1 MSEVIPFVPK
11 HELDCQKNLND
22 FICRAK
28 NQLTIYEDQG
38 GFSSSNWK
46 HRLANGRAQSMEF
59 TGLAEQGRKTGSP
72 MQSPF
77 IDFAKAYVRDSQ
89 TWNAT
94 NPGNMMMVLK
104 TCHDALLFVYSKADV
119 LLLDGIVLRKITE
132 IIYERSSESS
142 RYCYGQMLEK
152 FLEDLRLLKINITIP
167 IWKNPWKRPGNKAQ
181 GTSAEDRKWQEDR
194 LLTGFEI
201 TALADAFRLAKTPY
215 QKFYSAQA
223 VLLMCAPS
231 RGGEL
236 SFLTV
241 DCLFEET
248 HSEKVRNE
256 ETQQLEDKETNIL
269 YIRWKAEKGGG
280 LISKPVHPLIAPTVK
295 EAVKRLIE
303 VGEPARKAAKW
314 AIENPN
320 QFYRHVGCLT
330 SWNHSEDSPL
340 TVAEFAAAMGFE
352 DPSRT
357 LSESAFTHGG
367 AIKRLFSQKWVAD
380 MLGSK
385 NYVTYGD
392 LAKYQVKKSSALFP
406 SWPNIAEINKPIYE
420 MLCLIREHEFHENF
434 SPKNYSFVSPNI
446 NLLNDALGAI
456 HQRLPGTHSLFSEL
470 GIKNEDGG
478 EIVISSHQIRVWL
491 STMAERGEM
500 DSLDL
505 AMFAGRSRIED
516 NRAYDLRPMSEFKAE
531 SRKLLE
537 LGLESLDGT
546 TALEA
551 VKVNVPVT
559 FEMLGRKDRIGTVQV
574 SGYGYCEHDWTMT
587 PCTKAGECISCKE
600 HVCVKGLPKNVEHL
614 KQLED
619 VVQNELNR
627 AAAATQEGFHGA
639 NAWLVYHGK
648 KLAIIKTLLK
658 YLEDDQ
664 LPDGLILR
672 IPEELDVSLTKI
684 ALGEQNLINT
694 VDEKN
699 PMSEKLANESKNAF
713 LALLQ
718 GGL

>member
-1 MSEVIPFVPK
+1 MREVIPFVPK

-46 HRLANGRAQSMEF
+46 HYLANGRVQSMEF
-59 TGLAEQGRKTGSP
+59 TGLVEKGRKTGAP
-72 MQSPF
+72 MESPF
-77 IDFAKAYVRDSQ
+77 IDFAKAYVRDNQ
-89 TWNAT
+89 TWSAT
-94 NPGNMMMVLK
+94 NPSKMMMVLK
-104 TCHDALLFVYSKADV
+104 TCHDALLEIYSKADIMLV
-119 LLLDGIVLRKITE
+119 DGIVVNRMAE
-132 IIYERSSESS
+132 IIDDRTGADY
-142 RYCYGQMLEK
+142 RYRCGQMMES
-152 FLEDLRLLKINITIP
+152 FLEDLRKFQINITIP
-167 IWKNPWKRPGNKAQ
+167 SWVNPWKRPGNKAQ
-181 GTSAEDRKWQEDR
+181 GTSEEDRKWQEDR
-194 LLTGFEI
+194 LLRSFEI
-201 TALADAFRLAKTPY
+201 TALADAFRLAKTAY

-241 DCLFEET
+241 DCLFEEI
-248 HSEKVRNE
+248 HREKVKNE
-256 ETQQLEDKETNIL
+256 ETQQLEDKETEIL
-269 YIRWKAEKGGG
+269 YIRWKAGKGGG

-303 VGEPARKAAKW
+303 IGEPARKAAKW
-314 AIENPN
+314 AIEKPS
-320 QFYRHVGCLT
+320 QFYRHDDCIT
-330 SWNHSEDSPL
+330 SKEHDEDAPL
-340 TVAEFAAAMGFE
+340 TVAEFAAAFNLK
-352 DPSRT
+352 DS
-357 LSESAFTHGG
+357 SAGQDTVSINTDT
-367 AIKRLFSQKWVAD
+367 IKKLYKQKWVANLAD
-380 MLGSK
+380 AKRYL
-385 NYVTYGD
+385 TYRD
-392 LAKYQVKKSSALFP
+392 LAKFTVHKYSKKFP
-406 SWPNIAEINKPIYE
+406 KWPQIPEVNQPIHDL
-420 MLCLIREHEFHENF
+420 LCLIRENEFHNDFE
-434 SPKNYSFVSPNI
+434 PKKYSFECPNL

-456 HQRLPGTHSLFSEL
+456 QQRLPGSHSLFSEL
-470 GIKNEDGG
+470 GIKNENG
-478 EIVISSHQIRVWL
+478 EELVISSHQIRVWL

-559 FEMLGRKDRIGTVQV
+559 FEMLGHKDRIGTVQV

-600 HVCVKGLPKNVEHL
+600 HACVKGLPKNVEHL

-684 ALGEQNLINT
+684 ALGEQNLMNT

-699 PMSEKLANESKNAF
+699 PMSDQIVNESKSLF

-718 GGL
+718 GGS

>member
-1 MSEVIPFVPK
+1 
-11 HELDCQKNLND
+11 NL
-22 FICRAK
+22 IGAK
-28 NQLTIYEDQG
+28 
-38 GFSSSNWK
+38 S
-46 HRLANGRAQSMEF
+46 
-59 TGLAEQGRKTGSP
+59 
-72 MQSPF
+72 
-77 IDFAKAYVRDSQ
+77 
-89 TWNAT
+89 
-94 NPGNMMMVLK
+94 
-104 TCHDALLFVYSKADV
+104 
-119 LLLDGIVLRKITE
+119 
-132 IIYERSSESS
+132 
-142 RYCYGQMLEK
+142 
-152 FLEDLRLLKINITIP
+152 
-167 IWKNPWKRPGNKAQ
+167 
-181 GTSAEDRKWQEDR
+181 
-194 LLTGFEI
+194 
-201 TALADAFRLAKTPY
+201 
-215 QKFYSAQA
+215 
-223 VLLMCAPS
+223 
-231 RGGEL
+231 
-236 SFLTV
+236 
-241 DCLFEET
+241 
-248 HSEKVRNE
+248 
-256 ETQQLEDKETNIL
+256 
-269 YIRWKAEKGGG
+269 
-280 LISKPVHPLIAPTVK
+280 
-295 EAVKRLIE
+295 
-303 VGEPARKAAKW
+303 
-314 AIENPN
+314 
-320 QFYRHVGCLT
+320 
-330 SWNHSEDSPL
+330 
-340 TVAEFAAAMGFE
+340 
-352 DPSRT
+352 
-357 LSESAFTHGG
+357 
-367 AIKRLFSQKWVAD
+367 
-380 MLGSK
+380 
-385 NYVTYGD
+385 YVTYRD
-392 LAKYQVKKSSALFP
+392 LAQFTVEKYKKKFP
-406 SWPNIAEINKPIYE
+406 SWPQIAEIDKPICDL
-420 MLCLIREHEFHENF
+420 LCLVRENEFHIEF
-434 SPKNYSFVSPNI
+434 APKKYSFECPNL

-516 NRAYDLRPMSEFKAE
+516 NRAYDLRPISEFKAE

-600 HVCVKGLPKNVEHL
+600 HACVKGLPKNVEHL

-619 VVQNELNR
+619 VVLNELNR

-639 NAWLVYHGK
+639 NAWMVYHGK

-684 ALGEQNLINT
+684 ALGEQNLMNT

-699 PMSEKLANESKNAF
+699 PMSEQIANESKNSF

>member
-11 HELDCQKNLND
+11 YELDCQKNLND

-46 HRLANGRAQSMEF
+46 HYLANGRPQSMEF
-59 TGLAEQGRKTGSP
+59 TGLAEKGRKTGSP
-72 MQSPF
+72 METPF
-77 IDFAKAYVRDSQ
+77 VDFAKAYVRDSQ

-104 TCHDALLFVYSKADV
+104 TCHDALLFVYSNADV

-132 IIYERSSESS
+132 MIYERSSESS
-142 RYCYGQMLEK
+142 RYRYGQMLEK

-167 IWKNPWKRPGNKAQ
+167 VWKNPWKRPGNKAQ
-181 GTSAEDRKWQEDR
+181 GTSEEDRKWQEDR
-194 LLTGFEI
+194 LLASFEI
-201 TALADAFRLAKTPY
+201 TALADAFRLATTAY
-215 QKFYSAQA
+215 QKFYSAKA

-256 ETQQLEDKETNIL
+256 ETQQLEDKETTIL

-295 EAVKRLIE
+295 EAVKRLIMI
-303 VGEPARKAAKW
+303 GEPARKAAKW
-314 AIENPN
+314 AIEKSS
-320 QFYRHVGCLT
+320 QFYRHDGCIT
-330 SWNHSEDSPL
+330 SKEHDEDAPL
-340 TVAEFAAAMGFE
+340 TVGEFAAAFNLV
-352 DPSRT
+352 D
-357 LSESAFTHGG
+357 LSTSLESTSTDTEV
-367 AIKRLFSQKWVAD
+367 IKKLYRQKWVTN
-380 MLGSK
+380 LIGSK
-385 NYVTYGD
+385 SYITYSD
-392 LAKYQVKKSSALFP
+392 LAQFTVEKYKKKFP
-406 SWPNIAEINKPIYE
+406 SWPQIAEIDKPVCDL
-420 MLCLIREHEFHENF
+420 LCLVRENEFHIEF
-434 SPKNYSFVSPNI
+434 APKEYSFECPNL

-600 HVCVKGLPKNVEHL
+600 HACVKGLPKNVEHL

-684 ALGEQNLINT
+684 ALGEQNFMNT

-699 PMSEKLANESKNAF
+699 PMSEQLANESKSSF